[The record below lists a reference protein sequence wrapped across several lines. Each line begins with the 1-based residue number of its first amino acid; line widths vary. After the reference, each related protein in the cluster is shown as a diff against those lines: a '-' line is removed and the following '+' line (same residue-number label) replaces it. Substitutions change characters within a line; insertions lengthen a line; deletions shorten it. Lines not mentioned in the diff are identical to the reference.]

1 MTTIRDVANKAEVS
15 IATVSHVVNG
25 SRPVYPE
32 IREHVLK
39 AVEEFDYR
47 PNFLARA
54 PPAQHEHD
62 WPVELI
68 ERSSCRVLLLPDN
81 IMDVEISSASSH

>member
-15 IATVSHVVNG
+15 IATVSCVVNG

-32 IREHVLK
+32 IRERVLK

-47 PNFLARA
+47 PNFLAMA

-62 WPVELI
+62 WLVELI
-68 ERSSCRVLLLPDN
+68 ERYCRVLLLPDN
-81 IMDVEISSASSH
+81 IMGVEISSASSH